1 MVRILVFS
9 TPIDDPYDDQNY
21 FLIPCLC
28 LFMTSMYPSV
38 CLIILSFGLNGISLG
53 LVFSFLQM
61 FL

>member
-1 MVRILVFS
+1 M
-9 TPIDDPYDDQNY
+9 DDPYDDQNY
-21 FLIPCLC
+21 FLMPCLC

-38 CLIILSFGLNGISLG
+38 YLVTSSSGLNGISLG